1 MTARQK
7 KKESGLLHRKSFD
20 CSKLFAPDYFHM
32 PPELDRFRD
41 WFLPT
46 ADGERL
52 DFAAFLFLGPQISR
66 ERNNKGVTI
75 RILEGGKG

>member
-1 MTARQK
+1 
-7 KKESGLLHRKSFD
+7 
-20 CSKLFAPDYFHM
+20 M

-46 ADGERL
+46 GDGERL